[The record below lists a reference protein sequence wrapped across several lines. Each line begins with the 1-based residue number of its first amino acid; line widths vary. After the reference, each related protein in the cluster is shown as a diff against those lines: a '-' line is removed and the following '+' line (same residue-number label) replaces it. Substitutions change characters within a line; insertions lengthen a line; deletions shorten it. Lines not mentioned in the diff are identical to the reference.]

1 MAREGMTRDPVIVA
15 EGVSH
20 FYGRGALRKQIL
32 FDVTL
37 DIQPGEIVIM
47 TGPSGSGKTTLI
59 GLMGALRSCQEG
71 SLRVLG
77 REMRG
82 ASHGQRV
89 DLRRSIGYIFQAH
102 NLIESLTARQ
112 NVAMSL
118 RLDRTCPPR
127 ELAARVEETLAAVGL
142 ADRAHHYPQQLSGG
156 QKQRVA
162 IARALVRR
170 PRILLADEPT
180 ASLDKQSGRDVVDLM
195 NDQARRQG
203 CAVLLVTHDNR
214 ILDIADRLMHLE
226 DGRLASFTQA
236 VTTDSQ
242 RMLEALA
249 RTTRKGELSRRM
261 AELALGPFASYL
273 EGVTGEFQQFLQVM
287 RMSNNE
293 AFESMLEQVLEAFT
307 LKIGDLLQA
316 DRATLF
322 VVDQERGELWSKVVE
337 QAQEIRMPLA
347 SGIAGRV
354 ATTGQPLNIP
364 DAYAE
369 PLFNK
374 AVDEATGYRTR
385 SILCMPIGDS
395 GGRVFAVMQL
405 LNKDGGRPFDARD
418 EQLFQDFA
426 GRMGVILET
435 WTSMRERGL
444 GIAPQ
449 LPPERPADRAR

>member
-1 MAREGMTRDPVIVA
+1 MTRDPVIVA

-32 FDVTL
+32 FEVSL

-59 GLMGALRSCQEG
+59 TLMGALRSCQEG

-77 REMRG
+77 RELRD
-82 ASHGQRV
+82 APRRQLV

-118 RLDRTCPPR
+118 RLDKTCPPA
-127 ELAARVEETLAAVGL
+127 ELAARVDETLAAVGL
-142 ADRAHHYPQQLSGG
+142 AERASHYPQQLSGG

-195 NDQARRQG
+195 NDLARRQG

-249 RTTRKGELSRRM
+249 RTTRKGELSHRM
-261 AELALGPFASYL
+261 ADLALGPFASFL
-273 EGVTGEFQQFLQVM
+273 EQVTGEFQQFLRVM
-287 RMSNNE
+287 QMSNND

-307 LKIGDLLQA
+307 LKIGELLKA

-322 VVDQERGELWSKVVE
+322 VVDRERGQLWSKVVE
-337 QAQEIRMPLA
+337 QAQEIRIPLG

-354 ATTGQPLNIP
+354 AATGEPLNIA
-364 DAYAE
+364 DAYAD

-385 SILCMPIGDS
+385 TILCMPIIDS

-405 LNKDGGRPFDARD
+405 LNKAGGQPFDARD
-418 EQLFQDFA
+418 EDLFRDFT

-449 LPPERPADRAR
+449 LGPGPLEDLAR

>member
-1 MAREGMTRDPVIVA
+1 
-15 EGVSH
+15 
-20 FYGRGALRKQIL
+20 
-32 FDVTL
+32 
-37 DIQPGEIVIM
+37 
-47 TGPSGSGKTTLI
+47 
-59 GLMGALRSCQEG
+59 MGALRSCQEG

-77 REMRG
+77 REMRD
-82 ASHGQRV
+82 APHRQLV

-118 RLDRTCPPR
+118 RLDKTCPPR
-127 ELAARVEETLAAVGL
+127 ELQARVEETLAAVGL
-142 ADRAHHYPQQLSGG
+142 AERAGHYPQQLSGG

-195 NDQARRQG
+195 NDLARRQG

-214 ILDIADRLMHLE
+214 ILDIADRLVHLE

-236 VTTDSQ
+236 VATDSQ

-249 RTTRKGELSRRM
+249 RTTRKGELSHRM
-261 AELALGPFASYL
+261 AELALGPFAAFL
-273 EGVTGEFQQFLQVM
+273 EQVTGEFQQFLRVM
-287 RMSNNE
+287 RMSNHE

-307 LKIGDLLQA
+307 LKIGELLHA

-322 VVDQERGELWSKVVE
+322 VVDERRRELWSKVVE
-337 QAQEIRMPLA
+337 KAEEIRIPLT

-354 ATTGQPLNIP
+354 ATTGEPMNIP

-369 PLFNK
+369 ALFNP

-385 SILCMPIGDS
+385 SILCMPMKDS

-405 LNKDGGRPFDARD
+405 LNKAGGQPFDGRD
-418 EQLFQDFA
+418 EEIFRDFA
-426 GRMGVILET
+426 DRMGVILET

-444 GIAPQ
+444 GA
-449 LPPERPADRAR
+449 AVS